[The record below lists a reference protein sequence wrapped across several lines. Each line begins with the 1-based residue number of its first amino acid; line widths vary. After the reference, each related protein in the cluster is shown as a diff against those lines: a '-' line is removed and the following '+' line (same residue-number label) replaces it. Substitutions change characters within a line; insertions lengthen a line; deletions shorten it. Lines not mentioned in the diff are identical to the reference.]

1 LEASIKS
8 GIFNAYFKE
17 NTRKVLNVVV
27 EIVKIFYYV
36 DINYVHIFLD
46 YSDVM
51 LCV

>member
-8 GIFNAYFKE
+8 GIFNDISK
-17 NTRKVLNVVV
+17 KIVLNVVV

-36 DINYVHIFLD
+36 DINYVHILD
-46 YSDVM
+46 YSDMM